1 MGSWR
6 SNTTVPAAPADI
18 LDLLTEPEA
27 IARWAPI
34 PFEVLA
40 LDGSRLRAGSHAR
53 VAGRLAGRAVEFDVN
68 VHRASDGRLELVAD
82 GPISLG
88 VRYVLRPA
96 DEGSEIDASVS
107 VEGRGLAGRVLA
119 KATEALLAAGA
130 LRLAL
135 ERLGR
140 ELQLSAGGS
149 PASAVA

>member
-1 MGSWR
+1 MGRWC
-6 SNTTVPAAPADI
+6 SNTTVPASPADV

-40 LDGSRLRAGSHAR
+40 LDGSRLHGGSRAR
-53 VAGRLAGRAVEFDVN
+53 VAGRLAGRTVEFDVN
-68 VHRASDGRLELVAD
+68 VHRACDGRLELVAD
-82 GPISLG
+82 GPILLG

-96 DEGSEIDASVS
+96 EEGSEIDASVS

-140 ELQLSAGGS
+140 ELQLSGGGS
-149 PASAVA
+149 PAGAVA